1 MSRDPGNGG
10 QSAFSAARWHA
21 LTEQDILA
29 GLESPDTGLDAREA
43 ARRLERYGPN
53 ALPEADPPGLPE
65 IFARQFQSPLIYIL
79 VAAGAVTAALQEWI
93 DTGIILAVV
102 ILNAIIG
109 TIQESGAERAM
120 RALSALLSHKAA
132 VLRGGQPLHI
142 ESRLLV
148 PGDRVLLESGVRV
161 PADIRLLSAN
171 NLLIDEALLTGE
183 STAASKRTGIASADA
198 PLAEQFNMA
207 RAGTIVRSGRAMGVV
222 VATGSDTAVGQIAES
237 MRLEQTPQTPL
248 QQRLG
253 RLAQMIGIAVGLTA
267 LLSFAIG
274 TAGGKSGAEMLK
286 VAVALAVSA
295 TPEGLPVAFTITLA
309 VGVRRM
315 ANRKAI
321 IRHLPAVETL
331 GSTTVIGSDKTGTLT
346 QNEMTVMEVWTVA
359 GTHLPGKEPVPPGS
373 PLERTLIAGIVA
385 NEASLSREGDEW
397 VPEGDPTETALL
409 VAAEA
414 FGVDHE
420 RVRAIYP
427 PVFDVPF
434 EPDLRYSGAVRES
447 AGTHVFF
454 VKGAPERVLE
464 MCTAVEHGS
473 HREPIDRAA
482 IQQVTDAAA
491 ARGFRILAMAHGE
504 IAPGAEPPRDPT
516 GLTYLGFEAMMDPP
530 REGVI
535 EAVRGCQQAG
545 IRVVMITGDHASTA
559 LAISR
564 QVGIAAGEGALVVGR
579 EIESMTDEE
588 LQERMRSA
596 TVCARMSPDHK
607 LRVVQALQREGHVV
621 AVTGDGVND
630 APALRVADL
639 GIAMEGS
646 GTDVAREAAD
656 MVLADDNF
664 VSIYAAVSE
673 GRITFDNIRNVTFF
687 LVSTGAAE
695 IALIITALTLD
706 WEIPLLAAQLLWLN
720 LVTNGLQ
727 DVALAF
733 EPGDRAVL
741 RRRPRARSEGILS
754 RLLWE
759 RVLLTAAVM
768 GAGTLVLFRWE
779 LESGQSVE
787 YARSVALTALV
798 VFEVF
803 HVGNS
808 RSEYVSAFRKSVF
821 SNRFLLVAT
830 FAAVS
835 VHLVAL
841 YLPAT
846 QYILR
851 VEPIGLDSWLR
862 IVLVASSILVAV
874 ELHKL
879 VRRGGPRSRE
889 AHPASAGGLA
899 SGR

>member
-1 MSRDPGNGG
+1 MSRVPGNEGA
-10 QSAFSAARWHA
+10 SAFVAEQWHA
-21 LTEQDILA
+21 LPEPDIA
-29 GLESPDTGLDAREA
+29 AALESPETGLDVREA
-43 ARRLERYGPN
+43 ARRLERYGAN
-53 ALPEADPPGLPE
+53 TLPEADPPGPLE
-65 IFARQFQSPLIYIL
+65 IFARQFMSPLIYIL
-79 VAAGAVTAALQEWI
+79 VAAGAVTALLEEWI

-102 ILNAIIG
+102 LLNAIIG
-109 TIQESGAERAM
+109 LIQESGAERAM

-132 VLRGGQPLHI
+132 VLRGGQPVHI

-161 PADIRLLSAN
+161 PADIRLFSAT
-171 NLLIDEALLTGE
+171 NLLIDEAILTGE
-183 STAASKRTGIASADA
+183 STAASKRTGIAPADA
-198 PLAEQFNMA
+198 PLGEQFNVA

-222 VATGSDTAVGQIAES
+222 VATGSGTAVGQIAES
-237 MRLEQTPQTPL
+237 MRREQTPQTPL
-248 QQRLG
+248 QHRLG

-274 TAGGKSGAEMLK
+274 IAGGKSGAEMLK

-309 VGVRRM
+309 IGVRRM

-331 GSTTVIGSDKTGTLT
+331 GSTTVVGSDKTGTLT
-346 QNEMTVMEVWTVA
+346 QNEMTVMEVWTAA
-359 GTHLPGKEPVPPGS
+359 GTHLPGKEPVNPGS

-385 NEASLSREGDEW
+385 NEASLGREGDDW

-414 FGVDHE
+414 FGVEHE
-420 RVRAIYP
+420 RVRTIYP

-447 AGTHVFF
+447 AGTHLFF

-464 MCTAVEHGS
+464 MCTAIEHGA

-482 IQQVTDAAA
+482 IQEATDAAA
-491 ARGFRILAMAHGE
+491 TRGLRVLAMAYGE
-504 IAPGAEPPRDPT
+504 IAPGEEPPRDPA

-530 REGVI
+530 REGVL

-564 QVGIAAGEGALVVGR
+564 QVGIAAGEGALVEGR
-579 EIESMTDEE
+579 EIDSMTDAE
-588 LQERMRSA
+588 LQERMRDA

-607 LRVVQALQREGHVV
+607 LRVVQAFQREGHVV

-639 GIAMEGS
+639 GVAMGRS

-664 VSIYAAVSE
+664 VSIYAAVRE

-695 IALIITALTLD
+695 IALIISALMLD

-733 EPGDRAVL
+733 EPGDRNVL
-741 RRRPRARSEGILS
+741 ERPPRARGEGILS

-759 RVLLTAAVM
+759 RVLLTAVVM
-768 GAGTLVLFRWE
+768 GGGILFLFRWE
-779 LESGQSVE
+779 LNSGQSLE
-787 YARSVALTALV
+787 YARSVALTGLV

-808 RSEYVSAFRKSVF
+808 RSEYVSAFQKSVF
-821 SNRFLLVAT
+821 SNRFLLIAT
-830 FAAVS
+830 VAAVS
-835 VHLVAL
+835 VHLIAL

-851 VEPIGLDSWLR
+851 VEPIGFDSWLR
-862 IVLVASSILVAV
+862 IVAVGSSILVAI

-879 VRRGGPRSRE
+879 LRRGGPRSRG